1 LKRQEAILIHV
12 SAFIGIALL
21 IMLPISLGMSLCTP
35 MQARDRIKMFSA
47 APFTLLIGAVL
58 ISFGWGDWP
67 EMLGRYDGYLEVA
80 TTLSCLGVVL
90 GLVAQIRRGKVG

>member
-21 IMLPISLGMSLCTP
+21 IMLPISVGMSLCTP
-35 MQARDRIKMFSA
+35 MRARHRVKMFFA
-47 APFTLLIGAVL
+47 APFALLIGAML

-67 EMLGRYDGYLEVA
+67 EILGRCDGYLEAA
-80 TTLSCLGVVL
+80 TILGCLGVVL
-90 GLVAQIRRGKVG
+90 DLVAQVRRAK

>member
-1 LKRQEAILIHV
+1 
-12 SAFIGIALL
+12 
-21 IMLPISLGMSLCTP
+21 MLPISLGMSLCTP

-67 EMLGRYDGYLEVA
+67 EMLGRYDGYLEAA
-80 TTLSCLGVVL
+80 TILGCLGVVL
-90 GLVAQIRRGKVG
+90 DLVAQVRRAK

>member
-21 IMLPISLGMSLCTP
+21 IMLPISVGVSLCTP
-35 MQARDRIKMFSA
+35 MRARHRVKMFFA
-47 APFTLLIGAVL
+47 APFAFLIGAML

-67 EMLGRYDGYLEVA
+67 EILGRYDGYWEAA
-80 TTLSCLGVVL
+80 TTLGCLGVVL
-90 GLVAQIRRGKVG
+90 GLVAQVRRAK